1 MKCTHFFCTM
11 PARAG
16 REYTAKYKVEQT
28 FPNGYVMVTYACEGD
43 FEEMRKVLLDN
54 AVVTR
59 LDGE

>member
-16 REYTAKYKVEQT
+16 HEYTAKYKVVET
-28 FPNGYVMVTYACEGD
+28 FPNGYVRTTLVCEDD
-43 FEEMRKVLLDN
+43 FREMSKVLLDN